1 MARCPKCD
9 KLVPGY
15 KVFMQ
20 TRGTGIKCDYCGAK
34 SFISIKSLFSWRIFV
49 SGAIMGTVAIVLNDS
64 LHLSSFFSLLSGFVA
79 GIVFFGIIGWQ
90 RITLELD
97 FQPLSRLSRLGGLF
111 LFLGILLFCVFV
123 SFIKTDATKVLL
135 TSTESS
141 KNKMLADLNP
151 LVVNNNQER
160 LQKNGQ
166 LDEFNSK
173 FNIFKKEYISKMDK
187 FASRIPNEILKIE
200 FLAFL
205 CSIGFLSAGF
215 CFLTSQQWGRIPAMG
230 AVVLGGLLYIQLL
243 QPIYSTV
250 SILQYVCN
258 GGNDLNL
265 MIDPAYTN
273 FSYCAGNYYI
283 QKMFLSFPYVIVHGF
298 VLFVIIGLLF
308 LLARQKV
315 K

>member
-1 MARCPKCD
+1 MARCPKCNKNVAWY
-9 KLVPGY
+9 KL
-15 KVFMQ
+15 FMQ
-20 TRGTGIKCDYCGAK
+20 TRWTGIKCDYCGAK

-49 SGAIMGTVAIVLNDS
+49 SGAIMGMVAIVLNNS
-64 LHLSSFFSLLSGFVA
+64 LHLSPFFSLLLGFVA
-79 GIVFFGIIGWQ
+79 GIVFFGIVGWQ
-90 RITLELD
+90 HITLELD
-97 FQPLSRLSRLGGLF
+97 FQPFSRLSRLGGLF
-111 LFLGILLFCVFV
+111 LFLGILLFCCFV
-123 SFIKTDATKVLL
+123 GFIKTDATKALL

-151 LVVNNNQER
+151 LLVNNNQEK
-160 LQKNGQ
+160 LQKTGQ
-166 LDEFNSK
+166 LDEFNNK
-173 FNIFKKEYISKMDK
+173 FSMFKKEYIGKMDR
-187 FASRIPNEILKIE
+187 FASTIPGEILKIE
-200 FLAFL
+200 ILTFLS
-205 CSIGFLSAGF
+205 SIGFLSAGF
-215 CFLTSQQWGRIPAMG
+215 GFLTSQQWGRMPAMG

-243 QPIYSTV
+243 RPIYATV

-258 GGNDLNL
+258 RGNDLNL